1 MINLRAESDSRTAY
15 VGVDQKWVLRGL
27 NRIAADL
34 DQWSGYSTTHEEG
47 NAGVEPIIA
56 GIKHRQRLY
65 DC

>member
-1 MINLRAESDSRTAY
+1 